1 MSSFTAHMLF
11 NRPIDLPVG
20 VRRTHIAEPWE
31 DEPEKPPVSVYFR
44 PHCAEKKAENIEA
57 VFRAIAGG
65 ANTMR
70 EIMAQCRLSKLTTGK
85 ALQQLERW
93 PSGPR
98 IVRERGS
105 SNRPDRFEVAEGGMI
120 LTHSANVTGLA
131 PEGDKS

>member
-11 NRPIDLPVG
+11 NRPIDFPVG

-31 DEPEKPPVSVYFR
+31 DEPEKPPASVYFR
-44 PHCAEKKAENIEA
+44 PHCAQTKAENIEA

-65 ANTMR
+65 AHTMR
-70 EIMAQCRLSKLTTGK
+70 EIMAECSLSKLTTGK

-105 SNRPDRFEVAEGGMI
+105 SNRPDRFVVACDAQR
-120 LTHSANVTGLA
+120 LR
-131 PEGDKS
+131 

>member
-57 VFRAIAGG
+57 EVI
-65 ANTMR
+65 
-70 EIMAQCRLSKLTTGK
+70 
-85 ALQQLERW
+85 ER
-93 PSGPR
+93 
-98 IVRERGS
+98 
-105 SNRPDRFEVAEGGMI
+105 SNAELCI
-120 LTHSANVTGLA
+120 NH
-131 PEGDKS
+131 DD

>member
-20 VRRTHIAEPWE
+20 VRRTHIA
-31 DEPEKPPVSVYFR
+31 EPEKPPVSVYFR

-65 ANTMR
+65 AHTMR

-131 PEGDKS
+131 PKVDKS